1 MINNEILEELFD
13 RLMNRFEKEDQS
25 ESNINQGSKQ
35 SFSDEEIIF
44 MARYNLVAFRKKH
57 PNLSTYYIEYLS

>member
-1 MINNEILEELFD
+1 MINKEVLDDLFN
-13 RLMNRFEKEDQS
+13 RLMNRFENENQS
-25 ESNINQGSKQ
+25 ESNINHGSKL

-44 MARYNLVAFRKKH
+44 MARYNLVAFTKKH

>member
-1 MINNEILEELFD
+1 MINNDTLEEIFE
-13 RLMNRFEKEDQS
+13 RLMNRFENENQS
-25 ESNINQGSKQ
+25 ESNINHGSKL

-44 MARYNLVAFRKKH
+44 MARYNLVAFTKKH

>member
-13 RLMNRFEKEDQS
+13 RLMNRFENEDQS

-44 MARYNLVAFRKKH
+44 MARYNLVAFTKKH
-57 PNLSTYYIEYLS
+57 HNLSTYYIEYLS